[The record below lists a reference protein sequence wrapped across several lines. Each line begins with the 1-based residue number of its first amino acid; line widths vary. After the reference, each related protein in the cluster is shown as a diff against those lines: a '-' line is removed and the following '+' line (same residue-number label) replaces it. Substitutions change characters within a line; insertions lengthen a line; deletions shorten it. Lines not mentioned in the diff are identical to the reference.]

1 MEVDGEEGYR
11 PPPEFEEDG
20 KEPLIDLSL
29 TDSSELWLIQLPSQ
43 ESIVDI
49 DGQELSLKLHHNGQ
63 LASFEGSSGKVY
75 DVVSLSA
82 LESDATVFFSSSR
95 ESKMDLLTVGKISRQ
110 VSIAHYPDPKEL
122 EKVNSVSKRQMN
134 QSSSG
139 ISMTTSSRYFPMQSS
154 KRHTS
159 AVSTQS
165 SRQKSSLSEVGEP
178 SSTPKRRFAS
188 ESYLYG
194 DLSNE
199 RSTPEPSRSIGRG
212 HSTGNSSMSS
222 EYSRRGKSKKRFK
235 HNE

>member
-95 ESKMDLLTVGKISRQ
+95 ESKMVGKISRQ